1 VLGGAAVVPGTAPW
15 VNAQPHERQA
25 CERAWKQSR
34 QSSAPFVVEFR
45 IGTPNG
51 ETLWV
56 QVATQPVRE
65 GNNITGYVGTAIDC
79 TTAVE
84 QRRLSDQL
92 VGLLDASGDAIVVF
106 DRVGTMTFC
115 NDIART
121 MLGLEEHSE
130 SGNDIAART
139 FMQAVRD
146 QLPRDVISP
155 DAGGT
160 PQGRWEGEVA
170 FRSPEGLSSILAVV
184 VQAVRTRE
192 GVLDHWSA
200 IARDITEERNQQREL
215 GRLATHDALTGL
227 PNRVLFL
234 RKTAEAIERSR
245 TTKNHVTVL
254 FIDLDKL
261 KHVND
266 TIGHVVGDQLIV
278 SIAKRLMA
286 ATRPSDL
293 VARIGGDEFVVLCE
307 GLLDEHVA
315 MDVAERI
322 RNSITGPL
330 VLQGVEI
337 DSGASVGVAMS
348 TSEQLSHETPEDL
361 AVTLLRCADTAMY
374 RAKQRGRG
382 RSELYSDDMH
392 RAARERVV
400 LAGQLEQALAADQFF
415 VMYQPIEHSQA
426 RQTVAFEALLR
437 WAHPTRGE
445 LSPADFLELADE
457 SGLIGPIGDWILG
470 AAGTSLRSWI
480 DSGLVNKQTA
490 LHVNATRR
498 QLADTTFV
506 DRTIT
511 ILREV
516 GLDCAQLVVETSEAS
531 LVDNNPAILRS
542 ITALKRHGVR
552 IAVDDFGAGYSSLS
566 ALRAFPADC
575 LKLDGTVV
583 RDVGRSDGGDDPIVR
598 SLIQLAHSLDLTVIA
613 EWVSTDDQ
621 LQRLK
626 VLGCDQLQ
634 GNLVCKPLTTE
645 QVAQR
650 YQAGIGPIPAK

>member
-1 VLGGAAVVPGTAPW
+1 
-15 VNAQPHERQA
+15 
-25 CERAWKQSR
+25 
-34 QSSAPFVVEFR
+34 
-45 IGTPNG
+45 
-51 ETLWV
+51 
-56 QVATQPVRE
+56 
-65 GNNITGYVGTAIDC
+65 
-79 TTAVE
+79 
-84 QRRLSDQL
+84 
-92 VGLLDASGDAIVVF
+92 
-106 DRVGTMTFC
+106 
-115 NDIART
+115 
-121 MLGLEEHSE
+121 
-130 SGNDIAART
+130 
-139 FMQAVRD
+139 
-146 QLPRDVISP
+146 
-155 DAGGT
+155 
-160 PQGRWEGEVA
+160 
-170 FRSPEGLSSILAVV
+170 
-184 VQAVRTRE
+184 
-192 GVLDHWSA
+192 
-200 IARDITEERNQQREL
+200 
-215 GRLATHDALTGL
+215 
-227 PNRVLFL
+227 
-234 RKTAEAIERSR
+234 
-245 TTKNHVTVL
+245 
-254 FIDLDKL
+254 
-261 KHVND
+261 
-266 TIGHVVGDQLIV
+266 V
-278 SIAKRLMA
+278 SIANRLMA

-348 TSEQLSHETPEDL
+348 TSEQLSHDTPEDL

-415 VMYQPIEHSQA
+415 VMYQPIEHAQA

-516 GLDCAQLVVETSEAS
+516 GLDCVQLVVETSEAS

-650 YQAGIGPIPAK
+650 YQAGIGPVPAK

>member
-1 VLGGAAVVPGTAPW
+1 M
-15 VNAQPHERQA
+15 
-25 CERAWKQSR
+25 
-34 QSSAPFVVEFR
+34 
-45 IGTPNG
+45 
-51 ETLWV
+51 
-56 QVATQPVRE
+56 QVATQPIRD
-65 GNNITGYVGTAIDC
+65 GGTITGYVGTAIDC

-121 MLGLEEHSE
+121 MLGLEEHSD

-146 QLPRDVISP
+146 QLPRDVIAP

-348 TSEQLSHETPEDL
+348 TSEQLSQETPEDL

-415 VMYQPIEHSQA
+415 VMYQPIEHAQA
-426 RQTVAFEALLR
+426 RHTVAFEALLR

-480 DSGLVNKQTA
+480 DTGLVNKQTA

-531 LVDNNPAILRS
+531 LVDSNPAILRS

-621 LQRLK
+621 LQRLR

-650 YQAGIGPIPAK
+650 YQAGIGPVPAK

>member
-1 VLGGAAVVPGTAPW
+1 MLGGAAVVPGTAPW

-34 QSSAPFVVEFR
+34 ESSAPFVVEFR

-415 VMYQPIEHSQA
+415 VMYQPIEHAQA

-650 YQAGIGPIPAK
+650 YQAGIGPVPAK

>member
-1 VLGGAAVVPGTAPW
+1 
-15 VNAQPHERQA
+15 
-25 CERAWKQSR
+25 
-34 QSSAPFVVEFR
+34 
-45 IGTPNG
+45 
-51 ETLWV
+51 
-56 QVATQPVRE
+56 
-65 GNNITGYVGTAIDC
+65 
-79 TTAVE
+79 
-84 QRRLSDQL
+84 
-92 VGLLDASGDAIVVF
+92 
-106 DRVGTMTFC
+106 
-115 NDIART
+115 
-121 MLGLEEHSE
+121 
-130 SGNDIAART
+130 
-139 FMQAVRD
+139 
-146 QLPRDVISP
+146 
-155 DAGGT
+155 
-160 PQGRWEGEVA
+160 
-170 FRSPEGLSSILAVV
+170 
-184 VQAVRTRE
+184 
-192 GVLDHWSA
+192 
-200 IARDITEERNQQREL
+200 
-215 GRLATHDALTGL
+215 
-227 PNRVLFL
+227 
-234 RKTAEAIERSR
+234 
-245 TTKNHVTVL
+245 
-254 FIDLDKL
+254 
-261 KHVND
+261 
-266 TIGHVVGDQLIV
+266 
-278 SIAKRLMA
+278 
-286 ATRPSDL
+286 
-293 VARIGGDEFVVLCE
+293 
-307 GLLDEHVA
+307 
-315 MDVAERI
+315 
-322 RNSITGPL
+322 
-330 VLQGVEI
+330 
-337 DSGASVGVAMS
+337 MS
-348 TSEQLSHETPEDL
+348 TSEQLSHDTPEDL

-415 VMYQPIEHSQA
+415 VMYQPIEHAQA

-516 GLDCAQLVVETSEAS
+516 GLDCVQLVVETSEAS

-650 YQAGIGPIPAK
+650 YQAGIGPVPAK

>member
-1 VLGGAAVVPGTAPW
+1 MLGGAAVVPGTAPW

-34 QSSAPFVVEFR
+34 ESSAPFVVEFR

-56 QVATQPVRE
+56 QVATQPIRE

-415 VMYQPIEHSQA
+415 VMYQPIEHAQA

-650 YQAGIGPIPAK
+650 YQAGIGPVPAK

>member
-1 VLGGAAVVPGTAPW
+1 

-34 QSSAPFVVEFR
+34 ESSAPFVVEFR

-56 QVATQPVRE
+56 QVATQPIRE

-348 TSEQLSHETPEDL
+348 TSEQLSHDTPEDL

-415 VMYQPIEHSQA
+415 VMYQPIEHAQA

-480 DSGLVNKQTA
+480 DTGLVNKQTA

-531 LVDNNPAILRS
+531 LVDSNPAILRS

-621 LQRLK
+621 LQRLR

-645 QVAQR
+645 QVEQR
-650 YQAGIGPIPAK
+650 YQAGIGPVPAK

>member
-34 QSSAPFVVEFR
+34 ESSAPFVVEFR

-56 QVATQPVRE
+56 QVATQPIRE

-415 VMYQPIEHSQA
+415 VMYQPIEHAQA

-650 YQAGIGPIPAK
+650 YQAGIGPVPAK

>member
-1 VLGGAAVVPGTAPW
+1 MLGGAAVVPGTAPW

-34 QSSAPFVVEFR
+34 ESSAPFVVEFR

-56 QVATQPVRE
+56 QVATQPIRE

-286 ATRPSDL
+286 DPKIALETL
-293 VARIGGDEFVVLCE
+293 VREEL
-307 GLLDEHVA
+307 GLDPEELG
-315 MDVAERI
+315 
-322 RNSITGPL
+322 SPW
-330 VLQGVEI
+330 
-337 DSGASVGVAMS
+337 GASIGSFLAFAVGAFVPLLPFILLSGS
-348 TSEQLSHETPEDL
+348 T
-361 AVTLLRCADTAMY
+361 
-374 RAKQRGRG
+374 
-382 RSELYSDDMH
+382 
-392 RAARERVV
+392 
-400 LAGQLEQALAADQFF
+400 
-415 VMYQPIEHSQA
+415 
-426 RQTVAFEALLR
+426 ALLVSI
-437 WAHPTRGE
+437 ALTAAA
-445 LSPADFLELADE
+445 LFSV
-457 SGLIGPIGDWILG
+457 G
-470 AAGTSLRSWI
+470 AAVSLLTGKSAI
-480 DSGLVNKQTA
+480 YTGL
-490 LHVNATRR
+490 R
-498 QLADTTFV
+498 QLAIGAAAAA
-506 DRTIT
+506 IT
-511 ILREV
+511 YAV
-516 GLDCAQLVVETSEAS
+516 G
-531 LVDNNPAILRS
+531 S
-542 ITALKRHGVR
+542 IIGVN
-552 IAVDDFGAGYSSLS
+552 V
-566 ALRAFPADC
+566 
-575 LKLDGTVV
+575 
-583 RDVGRSDGGDDPIVR
+583 
-598 SLIQLAHSLDLTVIA
+598 
-613 EWVSTDDQ
+613 
-621 LQRLK
+621 
-626 VLGCDQLQ
+626 
-634 GNLVCKPLTTE
+634 
-645 QVAQR
+645 
-650 YQAGIGPIPAK
+650 